1 MSDPYKGGI
10 GSRREARERALSLLY
25 EAESRSLSGPAL
37 LAILP
42 VSPEPFSVDLV
53 EGVDQNLE
61 QIDELIGRLAEDW
74 SVDRMP
80 AIDRAILRLATYELA
95 HRPDVPTAAVVSEAV
110 ELATQY
116 STEESSKFVNG
127 LLAAVATEVRS

>member
-1 MSDPYKGGI
+1 MSYQGGI

-25 EAESRSLSGPAL
+25 EAESKGVSAGDIVA
-37 LAILP
+37 ALP
-42 VSPEPFSVDLV
+42 VLPEPFAVELV
-53 EGVDQNLE
+53 VGVDDHVGD
-61 QIDELIGRLAEDW
+61 IDELIGRLAEDW

-95 HRPDVPTAAVVSEAV
+95 HRPEIPTAAIVSEAV

-116 STEESSKFVNG
+116 STDDSSKFVNG
-127 LLAAVATEVRS
+127 LLAAIATEIRPT